1 MHFINVYISGFA
13 VLLCSW
19 LAQSHVFSNSEA
31 TMLSRPDGTLAL
43 VDSYSRLGDV
53 ATDINVGVEL
63 SVVYESFVVA
73 DSKTLPYSKFG

>member
-1 MHFINVYISGFA
+1 
-13 VLLCSW
+13 
-19 LAQSHVFSNSEA
+19 
-31 TMLSRPDGTLAL
+31 MLSRPDGTLAL

-73 DSKTLPYSKFG
+73 DRNT